1 MTRNFDMSINVN
13 VPLAT
18 VTVTI
23 SELESGFSKEITAN
37 NIHEIGNIVSDE
49 VVSWIRM
56 MIEEDGYAV

>member
-1 MTRNFDMSINVN
+1 MSINVN

-23 SELESGFSKEITAN
+23 SELESGLSKEITTN
-37 NIHEIGNIVSDE
+37 SIHEIGNSVSDE
-49 VVSWIRM
+49 VMSWIQL